1 MVQTWDEVKLVANE
15 WDWRMY
21 FAWEVDGE
29 VEVDFSQYST
39 AGENFWFS
47 ASGHTPQELAN
58 NVMEYCCA
66 FSPDE
71 HVRSVMDMRGAPGLR
86 ELLDDAEEIET
97 SLEAL
102 AHALMD
108 YEGDRKETDHGSD
121 F

>member
-15 WDWRMY
+15 WGWRMY
-21 FAWEVDGE
+21 VAGEVDGE
-29 VEVDFSQYST
+29 MSIDFSQYSN
-39 AGENFWFS
+39 AGEDFWFS

-58 NVMEYCCA
+58 DVMEYA
-66 FSPDE
+66 RDFSLDE

-97 SLEAL
+97 NLEAL
-102 AHALMD
+102 ADALMD

-121 F
+121 L

>member
-29 VEVDFSQYST
+29 VKVDFSQYST

-58 NVMEYCCA
+58 NVMEYA
-66 FSPDE
+66 RDFSPDE
-71 HVRSVMDMRGAPGLR
+71 HVRSVMDMRGAPGLLSR
-86 ELLDDAEEIET
+86 RDSGPKRTLSLMSQSIWTPCLDSRET
-97 SLEAL
+97 S
-102 AHALMD
+102 
-108 YEGDRKETDHGSD
+108 
-121 F
+121 

>member
-21 FAWEVDGE
+21 VAGEVDGE
-29 VEVDFSQYST
+29 MSIDFSQYSN
-39 AGENFWFS
+39 AGEDFWFS

-58 NVMEYCCA
+58 DVMEYA
-66 FSPDE
+66 RDFSPDE

-121 F
+121 L